1 MRIWRL
7 AQPRYAPDLEGEG
20 ARLFGG
26 RWNSAGAPV
35 IYTSDSLALAALE
48 VLVHLPQ
55 IERHKER
62 MPRYIAIG
70 VDVPDSL
77 IANPGFASELSVSES
92 QALGDAWL
100 RSASSLGLLV
110 PSRVISLE
118 RNVLLNPRH
127 PAMAE
132 VTVVVSEPF
141 VFDDRLSY

>member
-110 PSRVISLE
+110 PSRVIPLE

-127 PAMAE
+127 PAMAG
-132 VTVVVSEPF
+132 VTVALTEPF
-141 VFDDRLSY
+141 VFDDRLGY